1 MIQRNWFWFALF
13 MNIVGSYFKVMDF
26 SEIDVVGYSVF
37 SLLLLLGVFL
47 TRKQSFFSRIQQVV
61 LLLFL
66 ILHGLISLTLPIGI
80 VFALTGS
87 YWLALKVFVT
97 FYLPSIMLV
106 WINLYGLYILEK
118 ERKKATTL
126 P

>member
-1 MIQRNWFWFALF
+1 MIQRSWFWFALF

-26 SEIDVVGYSVF
+26 SEIDVWGYSVF

-80 VFALTGS
+80 IFALTGS
-87 YWLALKVFVT
+87 YWLALKVFMT
-97 FYLPSIMLV
+97 FYLPSILLV